1 MHSYRL
7 KFFYPNFFSYRAIA
21 YVCLSL
27 AENMTSNFTEI
38 SVMGIASTKE
48 SRKSF
53 YKDAIPPFLTRIAYR
68 LFSDETL
75 IHFAEYRF
83 KKTT

>member
-1 MHSYRL
+1 M
-7 KFFYPNFFSYRAIA
+7 
-21 YVCLSL
+21 CLSL

-38 SVMGIASTKE
+38 PVMGIASTKE

-68 LFSDETL
+68 LFNNEL
-75 IHFAEYRF
+75 LVHFAEYQF